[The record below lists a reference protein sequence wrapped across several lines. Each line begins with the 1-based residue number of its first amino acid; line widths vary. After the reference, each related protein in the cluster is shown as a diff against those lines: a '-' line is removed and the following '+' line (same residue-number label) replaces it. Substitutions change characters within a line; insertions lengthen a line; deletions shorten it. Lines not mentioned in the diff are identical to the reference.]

1 MEDIELQVGG
11 TKFRGVYIAIL
22 LSFATTIGGGLYG
35 AFQFINRMDV
45 AENDIAGIQAD
56 IGALEIAPRL
66 NKIEGDL
73 AAVDI
78 EQLQGKLAELRT
90 TLLNIMDQ
98 VQKLDTVEQNSQN
111 SINAVTRIEAE
122 MNALRGDM
130 ETLQRDMDDAW
141 LAMDSLANP
150 LR

>member
-1 MEDIELQVGG
+1 
-11 TKFRGVYIAIL
+11 
-22 LSFATTIGGGLYG
+22 
-35 AFQFINRMDV
+35 MDV
-45 AENDIAGIQAD
+45 AENDIAGIQAE

>member
-45 AENDIAGIQAD
+45 AENDIAGIQAE